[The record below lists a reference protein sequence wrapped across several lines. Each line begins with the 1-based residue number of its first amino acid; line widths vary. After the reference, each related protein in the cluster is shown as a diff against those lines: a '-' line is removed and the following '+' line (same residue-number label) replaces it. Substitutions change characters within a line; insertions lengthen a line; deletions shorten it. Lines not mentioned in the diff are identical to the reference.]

1 MKREKEK
8 QDSKLTGPWMALTVS
23 AQAPNGVNLGS
34 PPNWAEL
41 PHVFPE
47 WLTRLTFLLAMCE

>member
-47 WLTRLTFLLAMCE
+47 PRVCLFYGR